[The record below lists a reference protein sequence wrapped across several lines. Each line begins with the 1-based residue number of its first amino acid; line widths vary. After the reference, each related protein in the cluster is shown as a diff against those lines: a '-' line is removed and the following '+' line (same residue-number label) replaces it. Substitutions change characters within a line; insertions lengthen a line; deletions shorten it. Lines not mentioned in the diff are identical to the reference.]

1 MSTSLDLAEV
11 AQALPVQDQ
20 AGEPQGTS
28 DSPWATAEATN
39 YEVLTNTE
47 SRAAFD
53 GSAAIYEFKEEYG
66 DVGPKFEELEVE
78 LFGRPDERSGTGLD
92 FANIAEIEVQQ
103 EGPVKID
110 AIGSFK
116 TAGLHPVMLENVE
129 LAGYEYP
136 TPIQKYTIPSILQ
149 GYDVIGIAQTGSGK
163 TAAYLIPILSKLM
176 GKAKKLAAYRPNPA
190 TFEYGRDEV
199 KAEPLVLVV
208 VPTRELAV
216 QIFNEARKFA
226 YRTMLRPCVVYGG
239 LPIREQINLLSKG
252 CDILIGTP
260 GRLIDFIHR
269 PDKLTLRR
277 LKYIV
282 IDEADE
288 MLDDDWKQ
296 ELEQILNGGEQDLGN
311 IKFGLFS
318 ATFPKAARDLAKD
331 HLAASHVRFRVGRAG
346 STTQNIKQRIIQI
359 DRSEKRDVLI
369 SLLHDLP
376 GVRTII
382 FVNSRFEA
390 DSLDDFLFNSKLPVT
405 SIHGERTQIE
415 REYAMRA
422 FRSGNAPIL
431 VATGVSARG
440 IDVRNVM
447 HVINFNLPSIE
458 HGGIEEYTHRIGRTG
473 RIGHRGLATSFYT
486 EHDEP
491 LASVLTRTL
500 LETEQEIPDF
510 LEQYVPDGYVKG
522 QANLKFETESDFDPN
537 DLGSNEFG
545 GGAESGGAGGWGG
558 DADANAGADAFGAAE
573 PSGDGAAWGAEPAAP
588 TAPAGDSSDTWG
600 ANPSP
605 AGHGGQNAN
614 PSTDN
619 AGWGTSDG
627 NTGGG
632 GW

>member
-1 MSTSLDLAEV
+1 VFSL
-11 AQALPVQDQ
+11 
-20 AGEPQGTS
+20 T
-28 DSPWATAEATN
+28 
-39 YEVLTNTE
+39 
-47 SRAAFD
+47 RC
-53 GSAAIYEFKEEYG
+53 
-66 DVGPKFEELEVE
+66 
-78 LFGRPDERSGTGLD
+78 
-92 FANIAEIEVQQ
+92 
-103 EGPVKID
+103 
-110 AIGSFK
+110 
-116 TAGLHPVMLENVE
+116 
-129 LAGYEYP
+129 
-136 TPIQKYTIPSILQ
+136 
-149 GYDVIGIAQTGSGK
+149 VI
-163 TAAYLIPILSKLM
+163 
-176 GKAKKLAAYRPNPA
+176 
-190 TFEYGRDEV
+190 
-199 KAEPLVLVV
+199 
-208 VPTRELAV
+208 
-216 QIFNEARKFA
+216 
-226 YRTMLRPCVVYGG
+226 
-239 LPIREQINLLSKG
+239 
-252 CDILIGTP
+252 
-260 GRLIDFIHR
+260 
-269 PDKLTLRR
+269 
-277 LKYIV
+277 
-282 IDEADE
+282 
-288 MLDDDWKQ
+288 
-296 ELEQILNGGEQDLGN
+296 EQDLGN

-405 SIHGERTQIE
+405 SIHGERTQVE

-458 HGGIEEYTHRIGRTG
+458 HGGIEEYTHRIGKILVVKPPLLPMLTNKFLGRTG

-510 LEQYVPDGYVKG
+510 LEQYVPDGYAKG
-522 QANLKFETESDFDPN
+522 QGNLKFETESDFDPN

-545 GGAESGGAGGWGG
+545 GGGESGGGGGWGG

-588 TAPAGDSSDTWG
+588 TAPAGDSGDTWG

-605 AGHGGQNAN
+605 SGHGGQNAN

-619 AGWGTSDG
+619 AGWGGNSDA